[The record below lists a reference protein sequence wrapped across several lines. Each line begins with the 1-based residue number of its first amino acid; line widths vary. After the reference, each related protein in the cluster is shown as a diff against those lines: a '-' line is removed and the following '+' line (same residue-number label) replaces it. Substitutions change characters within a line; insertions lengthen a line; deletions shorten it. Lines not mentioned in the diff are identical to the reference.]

1 MGNPK
6 QKAIPAL
13 LERYELKYLIPIE
26 MMDPIAKFASVYC
39 SLDKYA
45 GNSANGYYRVNSIYL
60 DSPDYLFLRR
70 RLEGVQNRFN
80 LRVRSY
86 GDHPK
91 PPYFLEIKQKTG
103 GVARKYRA
111 PVMDKEWYK
120 VYTEPGF
127 EPKNDGQSLE
137 EQRNKKLF
145 ERMVYTYN
153 AAPKILTQYLR
164 NAWISDV
171 DDYARITFDIDLR
184 FRQEAEYRPV
194 PGHGEMVSCD
204 HTLAF
209 DPGCAVVLELKCY
222 TSRVPLWMVDLIRFF
237 NLERRSFSKYLTG
250 ASELMVLHRHDDDSR
265 VSAIL

>member
-1 MGNPK
+1 MGSHK

-13 LERYELKYLIPIE
+13 LERYELKFLIPTE
-26 MMDPIAKFASVYC
+26 MIDPISKFASVYC

-45 GNSANGYYRVNSIYL
+45 LDAPNGYYRVNSIYL
-60 DSPDYLFLRR
+60 DSPEYLFLRR

-80 LRVRSY
+80 MRVRSY
-86 GDHPK
+86 GDHPEL
-91 PPYFLEIKQKTG
+91 PYFLEIKQKTG

-111 PVMDKEWYK
+111 AVTDKDWSK

-127 EPKNDGQSLE
+127 ELESDGGSGKE
-137 EQRNKKLF
+137 EINKKLF
-145 ERMVYTYN
+145 ERMLYTYN

-164 NAWISDV
+164 KAWISDV
-171 DDYARITFDIDLR
+171 DEYARITFDVDLR
-184 FRQEAEYRPV
+184 FRQENEYRPV
-194 PGHGEMVSCD
+194 PSHGEMVSCD

-222 TSRVPLWMVDLIRFF
+222 TSRVPLWMIDLIRFF

-250 ASELMVLHRHDDDSR
+250 ASELMVLHRYDDDSR